1 LLWHYAFGSGITSE
15 ARIGIMSGIT
25 VLFLPTPAL
34 LEPKVAQ
41 QTRVWADFEKGGK
54 RRENEGKIDYLRKV
68 VIYYSINKY
77 LSVLN
82 FIFIV
87 NLSFWLRILWS

>member
-34 LEPKVAQ
+34 LEPLSAQ

-54 RRENEGKIDYLRKV
+54 RREKKENRLFKE
-68 VIYYSINKY
+68 SSN
-77 LSVLN
+77 
-82 FIFIV
+82 IFQYK
-87 NLSFWLRILWS
+87 